1 MHLALPG
8 VTCLGFRNGF
18 PVTRRGK
25 GNDAGAAPTLGP
37 APDPAQGPA
46 LGPGAGPRSI
56 TSTADRVP
64 SPLDISRKSRLSSTT
79 PAKAPPFPAFLPPLP

>member
-1 MHLALPG
+1 M
-8 VTCLGFRNGF
+8 CLGFRDGF

-25 GNDAGAAPTLGP
+25 GNDAGAAPTL
-37 APDPAQGPA
+37 DPAQGPA
-46 LGPGAGPRSI
+46 QGPGAGPRSV